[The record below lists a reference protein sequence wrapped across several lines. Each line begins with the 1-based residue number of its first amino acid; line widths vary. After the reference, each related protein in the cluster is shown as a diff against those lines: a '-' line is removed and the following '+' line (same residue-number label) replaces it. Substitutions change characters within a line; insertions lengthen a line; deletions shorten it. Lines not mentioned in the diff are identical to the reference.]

1 MSALA
6 DFIALCKARLAHLD
20 AMAADAVRTGDVDG
34 LTRIEADKADTQ
46 ATLAT
51 LEAL

>member
-6 DFIALCKARLAHLD
+6 DFIALAKARLAHLD
-20 AMAADAVRTGDVDG
+20 AIAADAVRTGDVDG
-34 LTRIEADKADTQ
+34 LARIEADKADTL

>member
-6 DFIALCKARLAHLD
+6 DFITLGKARLAHLD

-34 LTRIEADKADTQ
+34 LARIEADKADTQ
-46 ATLAT
+46 ATLAQ